1 MTIYEIKKKLGNN
14 IGKKVSIKYNLGRN
28 KYEEY
33 IAVIKE
39 LYDYIFI
46 VDSKYGVKSFSY
58 RDIMTKTIHIDY

>member
-1 MTIYEIKKKLGNN
+1 MTIYEIKKKLKKNV
-14 IGKKVSIKYNLGRN
+14 GKYVYIKYNLGRN

-46 VDSKYGVKSFSY
+46 VDSEYGVKSFSY
-58 RDIMTKTIHIDY
+58 RDIITKTIHIDY